1 MAQASP
7 LTKGLPFF
15 VFMAAGTF
23 VLSLFVQQRNDYAV
37 RTPLRPSCEISSEL
51 TSSASVSVMQD
62 RHKRAVNNEHD
73 SAKAPTLREELQVLV
88 LT

>member
-23 VLSLFVQQRNDYAV
+23 VLSLFVQQRNDFAV
-37 RTPLRPSCEISSEL
+37 RVSRQQHQSHAL
-51 TSSASVSVMQD
+51 TTSD
-62 RHKRAVNNEHD
+62 
-73 SAKAPTLREELQVLV
+73 T
-88 LT
+88 